1 MASCYSILVWKI
13 PRTEEPSRLQF
24 MGPKR
29 VVISIFNKK
38 LTTKFKINK
47 HECKKHR
54 LAQTILKIKAKKTY
68 ITILQD
74 FLYNCD
80 NEASEALERLVRT
93 IENVEVNLQIQSFE
107 FRKRC
112 QCNFIVSVF
121 SIHPTIAT
129 GYQYFFFLNKKL
141 HPQITS
147 SIIINLRLKTLKN
160 YTKKL

>member
-13 PRTEEPSRLQF
+13 PWTEEPSRLQF

-47 HECKKHR
+47 HECKKHGV
-54 LAQTILKIKAKKTY
+54 AQTILKIKAKRTY

-74 FLYNCD
+74 FLHTCD
-80 NEASEALERLVRT
+80 NEASEALERLIRT
-93 IENVEVNLQIQSFE
+93 IENVVVNSQIQSFE
-107 FRKRC
+107 IRKRY

-129 GYQYFFFLNKKL
+129 WLSVFFFLIRNSIHRSH
-141 HPQITS
+141 HP
-147 SIIINLRLKTLKN
+147 
-160 YTKKL
+160 